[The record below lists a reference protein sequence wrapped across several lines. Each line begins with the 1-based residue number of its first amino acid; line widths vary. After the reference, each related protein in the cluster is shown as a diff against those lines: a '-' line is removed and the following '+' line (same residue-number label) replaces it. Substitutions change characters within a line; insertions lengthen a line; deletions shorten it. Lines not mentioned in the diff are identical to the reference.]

1 MKSKSLL
8 SLVCASIV
16 ILFSCKKDSDT
27 TPPSETP
34 EQLLTKSEWKMDELR
49 YSQVTTAGGGTAY
62 YYKKG
67 MTANIGNFDNLKF
80 VFATNNTG
88 TYTLGSTN
96 APLTWQF
103 INPEKTKL
111 QFIITYSASNQLTV
125 NWENIVLTSTSIKY
139 AEYYTT
145 NTGIT
150 SLASGTQ
157 VH

>member
-1 MKSKSLL
+1 MKSRSLL

-34 EQLLTKSEWKMDELR
+34 EQLLTKSEWKMDEVR
-49 YSQVTTAGGGTAY
+49 YSQVNTANQGTAY

-67 MTANIGNFDNLKF
+67 VTTNVGNLDTYRL
-80 VFATNNTG
+80 VFAANNTG
-88 TYTLGSTN
+88 TITLGSTI

-103 INPEKTKL
+103 TNPEKTKL
-111 QFIITYSASNQLTV
+111 LWIITYSPTNQQTV
-125 NWENIVLTSTSIKY
+125 NWENIAITSTNIKY
-139 AEYYTT
+139 AEYFTS

-150 SLASGTQ
+150 HLGSGTQ